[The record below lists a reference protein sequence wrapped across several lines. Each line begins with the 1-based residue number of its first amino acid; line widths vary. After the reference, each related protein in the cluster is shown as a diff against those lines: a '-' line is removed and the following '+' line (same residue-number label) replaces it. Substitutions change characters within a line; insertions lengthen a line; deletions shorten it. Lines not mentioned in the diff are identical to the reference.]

1 MDHAVFMGFFQ
12 SLTDLDTVFQ
22 HLFCRQWSMNEAIG
36 QGLTLQVFHNQK
48 IRSVLAADVM

>member
-22 HLFCRQWSMNEAIG
+22 HPFCRQWSMNEAIG